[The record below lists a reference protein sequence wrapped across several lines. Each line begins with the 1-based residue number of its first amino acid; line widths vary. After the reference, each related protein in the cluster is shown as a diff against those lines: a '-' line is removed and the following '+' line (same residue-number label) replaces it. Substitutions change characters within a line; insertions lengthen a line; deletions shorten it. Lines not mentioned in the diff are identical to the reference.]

1 MVKGQSKTGQTT
13 NKNKKMKIIYEPT
26 TENWIS
32 KKDPNFIQ
40 KKVTLDHPMD
50 DMTIT
55 EFMDNMIIPLL
66 LSMGYSKVSINSV
79 IETDEDK
86 Y

>member
-1 MVKGQSKTGQTT
+1 MVKDQSKTGQTT

-66 LSMGYSKVSINSV
+66 LSMGYSQVTINSV

>member
-66 LSMGYSKVSINSV
+66 LSMGYSQVTINSV

>member
-1 MVKGQSKTGQTT
+1 
-13 NKNKKMKIIYEPT
+13 MKIIYEPT

>member
-1 MVKGQSKTGQTT
+1 MVKDQSKTGQTT
-13 NKNKKMKIIYEPT
+13 NKNEKMKIIYEPT

-66 LSMGYSKVSINSV
+66 LSMGYSQATINSV

-86 Y
+86 

>member
-1 MVKGQSKTGQTT
+1 MVKDQSKTGRTT
-13 NKNKKMKIIYEPT
+13 NKNKKMKSIYEPT

-55 EFMDNMIIPLL
+55 EFMDNMITPLL
-66 LSMGYSKVSINSV
+66 LSMGYSQASVNSV
-79 IETDEDK
+79 IDTDEDK
-86 Y
+86 

>member
-1 MVKGQSKTGQTT
+1 MAKDQSKTGRTI

-66 LSMGYSKVSINSV
+66 LSMGYSQVTINSV

>member
-1 MVKGQSKTGQTT
+1 
-13 NKNKKMKIIYEPT
+13 MKIIYKPT

-40 KKVTLDHPMD
+40 KKITLDHPMD

-66 LSMGYSKVSINSV
+66 LSMGYSQVTFNSV

-86 Y
+86 

>member
-1 MVKGQSKTGQTT
+1 
-13 NKNKKMKIIYEPT
+13 MKIIYEPT

-55 EFMDNMIIPLL
+55 EFMDNMITPLL
-66 LSMGYSKVSINSV
+66 LSMGYSYASV
-79 IETDEDK
+79 ISVIDTDEDK
-86 Y
+86 

>member
-1 MVKGQSKTGQTT
+1 MVKDQSKTGRTI

-66 LSMGYSKVSINSV
+66 LSMGYSQVTINSV

>member
-1 MVKGQSKTGQTT
+1 
-13 NKNKKMKIIYEPT
+13 
-26 TENWIS
+26 
-32 KKDPNFIQ
+32 
-40 KKVTLDHPMD
+40 
-50 DMTIT
+50 MTIT

-66 LSMGYSKVSINSV
+66 LSMGYSQVTINSV